1 MNANDEFNPGE
12 FMGAEY
18 WDSESYAFPVPLD
31 AEHPGMTLKDY
42 FAAKAMQAMIANPSW
57 FGSRRWDTQEEMA
70 EDYADEAYLF
80 AAAMINMSNQG

>member
-1 MNANDEFNPGE
+1 MNEHGGFIGDEFIKP
-12 FMGAEY
+12 EY
-18 WDSESYAFPVPLD
+18 WASESYAFPVPLD

>member
-1 MNANDEFNPGE
+1 MTNDEFNPGE
-12 FMGAEY
+12 FMGPQY
-18 WDSESYAFPVPLD
+18 WDDERPAFPLPS
-31 AEHPGMTLKDY
+31 ETKHPGMQLYDY

-70 EDYADEAYLF
+70 QDYAEEAYLF

>member
-1 MNANDEFNPGE
+1 MNEHGGFIGDEFIKP
-12 FMGAEY
+12 EY

-42 FAAKAMQAMIANPSW
+42 FATKAMQAMIANPAW